1 MKTLIG
7 ITLAAFLLAPTISR
21 AQAAEVICKDGNTSE
36 GGRGACSGH
45 GGIDKAATEKAVK
58 AAKKKAADEAKAA
71 KKAKAD
77 EAKADGDKKAEEVK
91 AAKEAKKQAAAE
103 AKAAKKAKAEEAKG
117 AVEKKG
123 EAAKEKAGAVEKKG
137 EAATEKAES
146 KLAAEK
152 ESAKEAREKAT
163 KEAHEKL
170 AKPAGAA
177 KEKDDEGKGP
187 PTAKCK
193 DGSMSYSEHHT
204 GACSRHGG
212 VEEWLDGTKE
222 EKK

>member
-7 ITLAAFLLAPTISR
+7 ITLAAFLLAPTMSR
-21 AQAAEVICKDGNTSE
+21 AQAAEVICKDATTSE

-45 GGIDKAATEKAVK
+45 GGIDKAATEKALK

-77 EAKADGDKKAEEVK
+77 EAKAAVDKKAEEAK

-123 EAAKEKAGAVEKKG
+123 EAAKEKV
-137 EAATEKAES
+137 ES
-146 KLAAEK
+146 KLAVEK
-152 ESAKEAREKAT
+152 EGAKEAREKAT
-163 KEAHEKL
+163 KETHEKL
-170 AKPAGAA
+170 AKPAGVA
-177 KEKDDEGKGP
+177 KDDEGKGP

>member
-71 KKAKAD
+71 KKAKAE
-77 EAKADGDKKAEEVK
+77 EAKVAADKKAEEAK

-117 AVEKKG
+117 AVEQKG
-123 EAAKEKAGAVEKKG
+123 EAAK
-137 EAATEKAES
+137 EKAES

-163 KEAHEKL
+163 KETHEKL
-170 AKPAGAA
+170 AKPPGAA

-193 DGSMSYSEHHT
+193 DGSLSYSEHHT

>member
-77 EAKADGDKKAEEVK
+77 EAKAAADKKAEEVK
-91 AAKEAKKQAAAE
+91 SAKEAKKQAAAE

-123 EAAKEKAGAVEKKG
+123 EAAKEKA
-137 EAATEKAES
+137 ES

-152 ESAKEAREKAT
+152 EGAKETHEKVT